1 MINPYHANVID
12 MLREAAKEHGAVADL
27 LECLSEGFT
36 FFTSGD
42 TSFNGSEQQRAY
54 TNTRIRSGQEFKY
67 FCGICWNKIREA
79 E

>member
-12 MLREAAKEHGAVADL
+12 MLREAAKEHGAVAGL

-42 TSFNGSEQQRAY
+42 TSFHGSEQQRAY
-54 TNTRIRSGQEFKY
+54 LTAALNAAAFVAVDRGVLEQDDI
-67 FCGICWNKIREA
+67 
-79 E
+79 